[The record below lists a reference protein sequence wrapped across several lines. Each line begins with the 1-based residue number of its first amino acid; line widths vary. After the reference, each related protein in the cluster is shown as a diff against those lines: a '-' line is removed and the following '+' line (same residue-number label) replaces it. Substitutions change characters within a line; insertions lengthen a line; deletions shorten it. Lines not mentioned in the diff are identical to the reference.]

1 MKLKELRTRKYV
13 ALIMM
18 IVIIGAIV
26 GILKIGNM
34 DFDKGKVKVSKAV
47 INNVT
52 SSLSANVNEA
62 TVDNLIT
69 SKGYDEIDYVIKY
82 SLSTD
87 ENIKERNVIIEAS
100 LDDNEKYASFK
111 DITNGDVISTVFEN
125 RKNIKITVKNAKV
138 NKENELKLVMKL
150 EGASNGYKVTP
161 KIKIKEVSEEKYTNL
176 NVQNVEVKNNS
187 LTGNVQ
193 DEQSMNV
200 SNIELALKKDGETIK
215 KTYTDE
221 DGNYVFSDIDEGEY
235 NLEIDEDIYEKVS
248 EEKVNISGSSKL
260 NIVVKE
266 VTPYK
271 IELKKQITEMTI
283 VNGNKT
289 TTYKYGNLDKVQ
301 QALRNV
307 KNMTGE
313 VKYKITVQNTGKK
326 SGVVTVVKDEVP
338 EGLTFNKEKNTSWEE
353 KNGVL
358 YNRSLEGITLNAGEK
373 REEGLTLDIES
384 TSEAK
389 TYINKVTAKGEIYEN
404 IVYILDGKT
413 YKEDTALEGEKI
425 KEPKV
430 DNKDFKGWY
439 TDKKYTNKYN
449 FNNEVTKDLVLYGQT
464 EEIKEYTV
472 TYVDNEKIVKTEKVK
487 ENGSLTAPK
496 VSKEGHTFKYW
507 SEEPNG
513 KEYDLNTKVTKD
525 ITLYSVYDINKYT
538 VTFINGKEKY
548 DEQQVEYGGNIK
560 VPTSPLKEYY
570 TFKYWSLEE
579 NGDSYDLNTKV
590 TKDIT
595 LYSVYDINKYTVTF
609 IDKGKE
615 IDKQELEAG
624 SVVIAPK
631 VSMEGYKF
639 KYWSEKENG
648 KEYNL
653 NLPITRNLT
662 LYSVYEINKYNV
674 EFYDSNK
681 LIKTIKVDYDN
692 TINSNEI
699 PTVSKIGYTFT
710 GWTENNKNFDFTTKI
725 KENKKLYSKY
735 EIIKNAVIFNDENR
749 ITTKKVDYNNKVEK
763 IESQGKTGYTF
774 KYWSTTQDGEEFDF
788 NTLITESIT
797 LYAVYEINEYSVNFI
812 DQGNVYGDTQKVK
825 YNNAAVK
832 PETDPI
838 KEGYT
843 FKYWSLE
850 ENGVAY
856 DFNTKITKDTTLYSV
871 YSVNNYKVSFVDNG
885 TKYIEDETI
894 EYNKTAIKPET
905 DPSKVG
911 HTFKYWSLEENGV
924 AYDFNAKITKDIT
937 LYSVYSVNNYKVSFI
952 DNGTKY
958 IEDET
963 IEYNKAA
970 IKPETD
976 PSKVGHTFKYWS
988 LGENGTAY
996 DFSTKITKDTTLYS
1010 VYEANEYTV
1019 KFMDGDNLF
1028 KQEQVKYGLKA
1039 TKPSEN
1045 PTKEHNLFKT
1055 WTLNDKEY
1063 DFNLPVIDNMILRS
1077 SYEEIEKPSIS
1088 HVPTEWTNNKVTV
1101 TITSSHEDYKYL
1113 YKIDTGE
1120 YKEYTGPFDIDYNC
1134 TVVAKSVKEN
1144 VDSIT
1149 ESHDITNI
1157 DKIKPIINSL
1167 NETNVSGTSFDIN
1180 VSTIDNESGMKQIH
1194 IYKDDLLETTI
1205 VYTENY
1211 NEEKNSTYT
1220 FNDLISGNDYK
1231 IKVIA
1236 EDVAGNLSEAKEITV
1251 KTEEKIV
1258 ARIIGRENKLFED
1271 ENLCENF
1278 SSLERAIK
1286 ACPSNQCTI
1295 EMVTDT
1301 KESVEVL
1308 EGQDI
1313 TLNING
1319 KTITGVKDTY
1329 TINNG
1334 GNLIIKDSTEEA
1346 GSIVNST
1353 GVALKNEATGVL
1365 TLGELEEEL
1374 VVSTTKPYINGGT
1387 FGVVNEYIDKNT
1399 KGRFNFY
1406 DGMIAGNIAIEGE
1419 VNDKPYLYNASVVT
1433 SDNRQV
1439 ATLKILEDAEARI
1452 VRTGVYYTKVN
1463 EAIEDTN
1470 KGTTEEA
1477 KTKTTLIEGFKS
1489 KISSGFT
1496 YDSETNT
1503 LSSGDGKVS
1512 MSYTTIDL
1520 TGYEKNQYLYIS
1532 GYKTNET
1539 STSTILVK
1547 EQDENG
1553 NEIVESNNSKVT
1565 TTSNKFKYLLS
1576 KGKKYYVELKH
1587 IPTVGSTIDDKFILT
1602 NMYMQPIN
1610 SIGEGKNVELTTVT
1624 SDSNYSFE
1632 YDEGTRTL
1640 KSNNQ
1645 YQNGTKSFSYLEVD
1659 LTNATENKEVIINA
1673 SLDTLYNGNYGN
1685 IVINEDNSQLSSALS
1700 SALAYVSVNGYSSY
1714 NSQTY
1719 AGPYNYS
1726 KELEKGKK
1734 YYIQFYYFKSSYD
1747 NYSESDYKE
1756 HGSKDQFIINTID
1769 IVGKGDKK
1777 DIDLNTNLKTNYY
1790 GFDNYDSY
1798 YNSYS
1803 VQNNA
1808 PSGEKFDS
1816 YVKIDLT
1823 KSKVDQMIDLNLKLN
1838 NYSSIYITSN
1848 NKDSGKD
1855 LIINN
1860 MNNTLLSFYLN
1871 YDYYINGNSHWSSF
1885 YDYKYVL
1892 PKGSVYYV
1900 HFAGYNPGGKSGASI
1915 KSISL
1920 IPVTDN
1926 MINIGTLP
1934 HLKGTIDDSNK
1945 PADTNLSY
1953 VTNDG
1958 TKDANFRFVGNNTK
1972 NYVKFNNELWRAIGI
1987 FNTTD
1992 SDGNYAKRIKLIRDK
2007 SLYQDLNIYLSW
2019 DSSDSSIN
2027 NGTGINEWS
2036 QADLM
2041 KLLNEGYENN
2051 APNNIYSEDTKC
2063 KKGEKENPDL
2073 PKYIVDDTIYF
2084 DPVKYR
2090 ICDSESDSCPA
2101 WTVMSGNNCTGEYEL
2116 VYKKSDVYDYSK
2128 AIESNG
2134 GSYDNVLINYLN
2146 KISETWSDKIISP
2159 SPGSNMNSLFDFT
2172 KSKARILNSK
2182 ELSENNLSKKLSIC
2196 ASSYIASSPCSY
2208 PILVMSENNYYF
2220 LVNKN
2225 VLNQNF
2231 PFSNANYSLSINPV
2245 IKIDLNKVE
2254 NKSDFIGKEK
2264 ANTLKLNNSLYWTGK
2279 SGHCF
2284 IGSGEYNKQCDF
2296 SNIGLSN
2303 SAKSMID
2310 SVVWNT
2316 GALPNDYNTRNNLTA
2331 LEVYAMERGNN
2342 NGKTN
2347 MDTTS
2352 NSYDTVNRTTS
2363 WIGKVGLPYASDYIL
2378 SAGNGSSYTR
2388 DECIKGNSSKY
2399 ANCVS
2404 YNSWLNSTNTDGN
2417 SLTITPIYGGEYP
2430 SNVASIYT
2438 SIYSYP
2444 AYSSSTIKPT
2454 VYLSPKVKITSGSG
2468 TQDDPFIIE
2477 LGKEDNTTLYY
2488 GLVPDLIKE
2497 DVKEEETEINEEPET
2512 IDYTYVKKAPL
2523 YGFTYDNEKGVF
2535 TNENK
2540 EIANTTAVSYIKLD
2554 LTNASN
2560 DMPLSINYSI
2570 SNSGYSSMGFINL
2583 MKNNLIKINY
2593 NDSSSY
2599 SQNSL
2604 VATSRTSYSDTVPT
2618 TLEKGNIYYLQFA
2631 YKNSGSYTGSG
2642 GNVGSFEVSI
2652 TYTNEEDKTNSYT
2665 RYDGITPTLNKES
2678 DTVQIIKDITLT
2690 NSMNIDIARSM
2701 ILDLNGHTITTSS
2714 NDYVLKNNGDLTII
2728 DSKYWN
2734 DVDDAQNA
2742 YDNEYKATISKYN
2755 KKYDSYTI
2763 NDYVQDG
2770 LEMNLDGIEHGND
2783 SSTWIDSSG
2792 KGNNGT
2798 INGSASFG
2806 KNYLSFDG
2814 VDDYVDLG
2822 KQNYEK
2828 MTIETVISNFSGTYK
2843 TILYNKYNGG
2853 YELRLTST
2861 SRMQL
2866 SFYLDSSSSLKS
2878 FNSTFS
2884 KSTDKIYYAVTFDG
2898 EYAKAYLNGV
2908 LISSQPFSGKINYVD
2923 SDNHL
2928 LLGTGKNGDNL
2939 KYLYN
2944 GNIYSTRIYNKA
2956 LTEEEIIKNYK
2967 IDEKRYSITNQKL
2980 TSNTSSLGIVTSESG
2995 ENPYKLFDGNLE
3007 TNWSSESQN
3016 ESYIDYKMST
3026 KKTLLGFKIYGNDI
3040 SKYPKEVEL
3049 LGSADGI
3056 NYNTILL
3063 KSLEQKGLNEYNEI
3077 SISND
3082 ECDSYMYYRW
3092 KFKND
3097 GNIISIREIELY
3109 LNNIVRKKVTT
3120 SSLPVSGTISSA
3132 TNSVIY
3138 NGENANLNIEDGIF
3152 KLDKSG
3158 VYNLITNLGNLK
3170 TSKNT
3175 KLYANKSNN
3184 TAIYNDKTGTLDI
3197 NSSYLYGY
3205 SYGVK
3210 NDSFNDI
3217 KINVNEISGA
3227 YGIYNKNFS
3236 NMDINATTI
3245 TSSNAGIYN
3254 IGNGNVIAKIKKLSL
3269 SASNAYGLYN
3279 GGTGNVD
3286 ATITTL
3292 TTSSNNSYGIYN
3304 NSIGNIT
3311 LKNTN
3316 VTYAGNY
3323 GIYNKDNGEINLI
3336 SSKITLTKPTSTSI
3350 NYGIYNAGN
3359 GNINTESTNILIS
3372 GSINTSYKYYGIYMY
3387 NTGKLHLINTSINGY
3402 QYGIYSNGDA
3412 SINME
3417 SGTITATNTGIYNEY
3432 GQSDIGVLNGSSP
3445 KINGTSIGMYTK
3457 GGIISLNNGTV
3468 SSDDIG
3474 IQNSCSKLCSTSKID
3489 INGGTISGKTG
3500 IETYAILN
3508 INDGVVKGVT
3518 NGVYVHSAVFKLL
3531 NGTITTS
3538 GLKSKGIYIYG
3549 GTTEITGGTIK
3560 TTGNKSNGIY
3570 SHGILN
3576 VSNATITTTGDD
3588 SNGIYSSGT
3597 TNISD
3602 AKIIASGYENNGLN
3616 LSGGNLNINSGSIE
3630 GYRGLYINSGK
3641 ATITGGEIRANSFG
3655 IYSSDNSLATVTL
3668 GVKDKVV
3675 DTENPKIVSDLSGIY
3690 GAGQLY
3696 LNYYDGVI
3704 TGSKNLSLDAIVK
3717 DYEEGYDINTHVNK
3731 ENENLTD
3738 MILVK
3743 TILENFGEV
3752 AEVDGIKYPSVK
3764 LAVDSISDSGTD
3776 IKEIKLLKNVET
3788 IVNIGEL
3795 NKNISINTNDKN
3807 IRYIGEKTYITN
3819 RNNLKIYTES
3829 KNIIGITTNYAT
3841 IIDNYG
3847 TLVTES
3853 DSRGYLYVSNT
3864 KNNYVMINNAGS
3876 TANINSG
3883 MSGYLE
3889 SIKGYYKSIMN
3900 NGKLTLKNSDISGEI
3915 DNENGTITSEGSN
3928 IESNSTYG
3936 IYNINGI
3943 INISNTS
3950 INNSGTNGV
3959 SLYNKEGNVT
3969 SINSTIS
3976 STGSKSKGVYNS
3988 GTFIMESGEMKGIL
4002 NGMDNNG
4009 TFTLNDG
4016 TISLSNSSVNG
4027 DVIETNNVV
4036 NLYGGLITTA
4046 NSKNATSILA
4056 SSDSTVNIY
4065 GGSIQSLGTNNTAI
4079 YINAGSSVNLGTKGD
4094 VDNDGNLI
4102 VSTNNPTIKS
4112 STIGISVRRNSSKNG
4127 IFNFYDGIVIAPT
4140 AIDGAIN
4147 EIEDGYNV
4155 KTDTDEN
4162 NNEVKYLE
4170 RSFVVKNL
4178 TTNEKFYSLNEAV
4191 ENASNDDTLQFIQ
4204 SINLLPEEKTTEIIQ
4219 GKTITIDINGKVID
4233 STNTLFIK
4241 NEGQLKIIDSANTL
4255 NEDKSVNYGNG
4266 KLSTTGSSII
4276 ENIGTLEIDSVVI
4289 AGNHNT
4295 GNIISNNDSGNL
4307 VIKNSKFDINLSSI
4321 ITSGK
4326 DNFNGISNLSNGD
4339 VTISNT
4345 EFYNS
4350 TTDSKVTGYSIYNG
4364 IGSIILENN
4373 KFYED
4378 SDSGVSAIYNDN
4390 DAEIKVKNSTIL
4402 RSIYNNSSKDIN
4414 LENCIFKHVNNGS
4427 TGNINITGGSV
4438 NVENLD
4444 TYPAYIPLISNY
4456 GTGDINVDNLS
4467 VSTKGSKIASFYNA
4481 SSGNI
4486 NINSGDIINSS
4497 NSVKNIY
4504 NKSSGTINIGKSS
4517 NEKASNDMIK
4527 INSGIYNE
4535 ADGIINIYY
4544 ANIDKTQLQ
4553 NISSGTIN
4561 IGENSNE
4568 KASNDLINVPSDS
4581 SFTLTN
4587 ASGIINVYYGTL
4599 INTEISNNGGLI
4611 NIYGGNITSKE
4622 DINCIF
4628 NKSGTLHLYGG
4639 NITLNKTKDSYS
4651 NSIRN
4656 DDIANIKNATINGSI
4671 LNNGKMNVSS
4681 SSIMAPLANYDE
4693 LTMISGKISHIAN
4706 YGTSNIKG
4714 GTVES
4719 NASGI
4724 YNEGVINIGT
4734 KGDKD
4739 ESENIIVSKD
4749 QPIIKGKTYGI
4760 LLSSTTSNSINF
4772 YDGKIIGKKSFYY
4785 DRDTDNENP
4794 EEIYYNINDI
4804 EDDYSI
4810 VTTTDEDGNEISSLE
4825 KVYSVRNLTTNTDYY
4840 NLQNA
4845 IDEAASGDT
4854 IQFIRNV
4861 KYLKNQDTLVVNS
4874 RKNIIIDINGKS
4886 IDSYN
4891 SVFIDNKGT
4900 LTITDSSENGE
4911 IVNHSSTYI
4920 SKLINN
4926 TGNLE
4931 IKNTNLSS
4939 DYVRGGVY
4947 AIYNSKG
4954 TLKINNGTISSTGTA
4969 IGNDDYGTITINGTN
4984 IIGRTGISN
4993 SCYEGI
4999 ININDVNIEANNIGI
5014 SNSSTAIT
5022 NFNSGTINVTSTDG
5036 YGIYVNGGGGT
5047 INVKDG
5053 TIISTK
5059 YAVYNHSSV
5068 ATINIGEK
5076 DGIVSITSPSL
5087 YGKDYAV
5094 VNEGIFNLYDG
5105 KLTGDTAPVSGTITD
5120 VEPGYKLS
5128 INDDKVNNTKV
5139 GCLVVIGEDERVAM
5153 VNGINFTSL
5162 QTAINSVKDKTESNI
5177 VIYKDIELTEDII
5190 VPENK
5195 IINLY
5200 LNGHTI
5206 TYGDYSFVK
5215 NGTLTIID
5223 SAPSES
5229 IGASIINIIEK
5240 VLNIN
5245 QNGKNIIVYEMSD
5258 GSKLSTENTY
5268 NLYKK
5273 EDNEYKLLNME
5284 KDEEVGR
5291 YITGS
5296 NNSEMTSI
5304 KGRIYLNN
5312 LEEGSYKLVSS
5323 DNKDIEFTITE
5334 DGKLNGNIL
5343 ENTNE
5348 KRKVIETAFAYLIIT
5363 IQTGVNQIKYIIYIV
5378 AIVSIILGLYF
5389 AFKEQK
5395 KLSRKV

>member
-1 MKLKELRTRKYV
+1 MKLKELKTRKYV
-13 ALIMM
+13 ALMMM
-18 IVIIGAIV
+18 IVVVGAIV

-52 SSLSANVNEA
+52 SSLSANINEA
-62 TVDNLIT
+62 AVDNLIT

-87 ENIKERNVIIEAS
+87 ENIKERDVIIEAS

-111 DITNGDVISTVFEN
+111 DITNGDVTSTISEN

-150 EGASNGYKVTP
+150 EGAPNGYKLTP
-161 KIKIKEVSEEKYTNL
+161 KIKIKEVSEENYTNL

-200 SNIELALKKDGETIK
+200 SNIELALKKGGETIK

-221 DGNYVFSDIDEGEY
+221 DGNYVFSDIEEGEY

-260 NIVVKE
+260 NIIVKE
-266 VTPYK
+266 VAPYK

-283 VNGNKT
+283 VNGGNT
-289 TTYKYGNLDKVQ
+289 ITYKYGNLDKVQ

-326 SGVVTVVKDEVP
+326 SGIVIVVKDEIP
-338 EGLTFNKEKNTSWEE
+338 EGFTFNKDKNTSWEE

-413 YKEDTALEGEKI
+413 YKEDTVLEGEKI

-430 DNKDFKGWY
+430 DNKNFKGWY

-464 EEIKEYTV
+464 EDIKEYTV
-472 TYVDNEKIVKTEKVK
+472 TYIDNEKIVKTEKVK
-487 ENGSLTAPK
+487 ENGSLNAPE

-507 SEEPNG
+507 SEKPNG

-560 VPTSPLKEYY
+560 VPTSPSKEYY
-570 TFKYWSLEE
+570 IFKYWSLEE
-579 NGDSYDLNTKV
+579 NGDSYDLSTKV

-624 SVVIAPK
+624 SLVIAPK
-631 VSMEGYKF
+631 VSMEGYTF
-639 KYWSEKENG
+639 KHWSEKENG

-674 EFYDSNK
+674 EFYDNDR

-692 TINSNEI
+692 TINSNEV
-699 PTVSKIGYTFT
+699 PTVSKTGYTFT
-710 GWTENNKNFDFTTKI
+710 GWTENNKIFDFTTKI

-774 KYWSTTQDGEEFDF
+774 KYWSLTQDGEKFDF
-788 NTLITESIT
+788 NTLITEGIT
-797 LYAVYEINEYSVNFI
+797 LYAVYDINEYSVNFI
-812 DQGNVYGDTQKVK
+812 DQGNAYGDTQKVK
-825 YNNAAVK
+825 YNNVTLK

-850 ENGVAY
+850 ENGTAY
-856 DFNTKITKDTTLYSV
+856 DFNTKITKDITLYSVYSINNYKVSFIDNEIKYIEDETIEYNKVAVKPETDPNKEGYTFRYWSLEENGTAYDFNTKITKDITLYSV
-871 YSVNNYKVSFVDNG
+871 YSVNSYKVLFINEG

-894 EYNKTAIKPET
+894 EYNKVAVKPET

-911 HTFKYWSLEENGV
+911 HTFKYWSLEENGT
-924 AYDFNAKITKDIT
+924 AYDFN
-937 LYSVYSVNNYKVSFI
+937 
-952 DNGTKY
+952 
-958 IEDET
+958 
-963 IEYNKAA
+963 
-970 IKPETD
+970 
-976 PSKVGHTFKYWS
+976 
-988 LGENGTAY
+988 
-996 DFSTKITKDTTLYS
+996 TKITKDTTLYS

-1028 KQEQVKYGLKA
+1028 KQEQVKYGLKVN
-1039 TKPSEN
+1039 KPSEN

-1063 DFNLPVIDNMILRS
+1063 DFNLPVTDNIVLHS
-1077 SYEEIEKPSIS
+1077 TYEEIEKPSIS

-1134 TVVAKSVKEN
+1134 TVVAKSVKKN

-1157 DKIKPIINSL
+1157 DKIRPIINSL
-1167 NETNVSGTSFDIN
+1167 NEINVTGTSFDIN

-1211 NEEKNSTYT
+1211 NGEKNSTYT

-1236 EDVAGNLSEAKEITV
+1236 EDVAGNLSDAKEITV
-1251 KTEEKIV
+1251 TTELKIV

-1271 ENLCENF
+1271 ENLYENF

-1313 TLNING
+1313 TLEING

-1334 GNLIIKDSTEEA
+1334 GNLIIKDSAEEA

-1353 GVALKNEATGVL
+1353 GVALKNETTGVL
-1365 TLGELEEEL
+1365 TLGELEDEL

-1387 FGVVNEYIDKNT
+1387 YGVVNEYIDKNT
-1399 KGRFNFY
+1399 KGKFNFY

-1452 VRTGVYYTKVN
+1452 IRTGVYYTKVN

-1470 KGTTEEA
+1470 KGTTEEV

-1489 KISSGFT
+1489 KINSGFT

-1503 LSSGDGKVS
+1503 LSSGNGKVS
-1512 MSYTTIDL
+1512 ISYTTIDL

-1547 EQDENG
+1547 EEDENG

-1565 TTSNKFKYLLS
+1565 TTSNEFKYLLS

-1587 IPTVGSTIDDKFILT
+1587 TVTENISDDDRFILT
-1602 NMYMQPIN
+1602 NIYLQPIN
-1610 SIGEGKNVELTTVT
+1610 SIEVGKNTELTTVT

-1632 YDEGTRTL
+1632 YDKTTRTL

-1645 YQNGTKSFSYLEVD
+1645 YQNGTTAFSYLEVD

-1673 SLDTLYNGNYGN
+1673 SLDTLYYGNYAN

-1756 HGSKDQFIINTID
+1756 HESKDQFIINKID
-1769 IVGKGDKK
+1769 VVSKGDKE

-1823 KSKVDQMIDLNLKLN
+1823 KSKTDQIVDLNLRLN

-1848 NKDSGKD
+1848 NKDSEKD
-1855 LIINN
+1855 LVINN
-1860 MNNTLLSFYLN
+1860 NHNTLLSFYLN
-1871 YDYYINGNSHWSSF
+1871 YDYYINGNSQWSSF

-1900 HFAGYNPGGKSGASI
+1900 HFAGYNPDGRSGASI

-1926 MINIGTLP
+1926 MINVGTLP
-1934 HLKGTIDDSNK
+1934 YLKGTIDDSNK

-1958 TKDANFRFVGNNTK
+1958 TKDANFRFVGKDTK

-1992 SDGNYAKRIKLIRDK
+1992 SEGNYAKRIKIVRND
-2007 SLYQDLNIYLSW
+2007 SIGSNIVW
-2019 DSSDSSIN
+2019 DSSNSRVNSG
-2027 NGTGINEWS
+2027 NGVNEWS
-2036 QADLM
+2036 QSAVM
-2041 KLLNEGYENN
+2041 KLLNPGYENN
-2051 APNNIYSEDTKC
+2051 KVMHDSGSE
-2063 KKGEKENPDL
+2063 
-2073 PKYIVDDTIYF
+2073 IVT
-2084 DPVKYR
+2084 
-2090 ICDSESDSCPA
+2090 
-2101 WTVMSGNNCTGEYEL
+2101 
-2116 VYKKSDVYDYSK
+2116 
-2128 AIESNG
+2128 
-2134 GSYDNVLINYLN
+2134 
-2146 KISETWSDKIISP
+2146 
-2159 SPGSNMNSLFDFT
+2159 
-2172 KSKARILNSK
+2172 
-2182 ELSENNLSKKLSIC
+2182 
-2196 ASSYIASSPCSY
+2196 
-2208 PILVMSENNYYF
+2208 
-2220 LVNKN
+2220 
-2225 VLNQNF
+2225 
-2231 PFSNANYSLSINPV
+2231 
-2245 IKIDLNKVE
+2245 
-2254 NKSDFIGKEK
+2254 
-2264 ANTLKLNNSLYWTGK
+2264 NNSLYWNKT
-2279 SGHCF
+2279 SGSCLS
-2284 IGSGEYNKQCDF
+2284 SGGLSTSSCDF
-2296 SNIGLSN
+2296 TSIGLSD
-2303 SAKSMID
+2303 SSKLMID
-2310 SVVWNT
+2310 SVLWNT
-2316 GALPNDYNTRNNLTA
+2316 GAITNDTQNITPNQMYT
-2331 LEVYAMERGNN
+2331 YERGDKT
-2342 NGKTN
+2342 GKTDFDASN
-2347 MDTTS
+2347 YPTTDS
-2352 NSYDTVNRTTS
+2352 VERTTT
-2363 WIGKVGLPYASDYIL
+2363 WFGKVGLPYPSDYIMA
-2378 SAGNGSSYTR
+2378 SGNGLANDRSKCMNS
-2388 DECIKGNSSKY
+2388 NSSTY
-2399 ANCVS
+2399 GDCSSNNNWMGVNVS
-2404 YNSWLNSTNTDGN
+2404 APLMTMSPVYGAAFPSFTAAMIT
-2417 SLTITPIYGGEYP
+2417 SLYTMPAVNNYYVLKP
-2430 SNVASIYT
+2430 S
-2438 SIYSYP
+2438 
-2444 AYSSSTIKPT
+2444 

-2512 IDYTYVKKAPL
+2512 IDYTYVKKAPS

-2540 EIANTTAVSYIKLD
+2540 EIANTTAVSYIKMD

-2560 DMPLSINYSI
+2560 DMPVNINYSI
-2570 SNSGYSSMGFINL
+2570 SSSGYSSMGFINL
-2583 MKNNLIKINY
+2583 MKNDLTKINY

-2604 VATSRTSYSDTVPT
+2604 IATSRTSYSDTIPT

-2734 DVDDAQNA
+2734 EINNTQNV
-2742 YDNEYKATISKYN
+2742 YDNEYKASISKYN

-2770 LEMNLDGIEHGND
+2770 LEMNLDGIEHGDD

-2798 INGSASFG
+2798 INGSASFE

-2822 KQNYEK
+2822 KQNYEN
-2828 MTIETVISNFSGTYK
+2828 MTIETVISNFSGTNK

-2853 YELRLTST
+2853 YELRLTSS

-2866 SFYLDSSSSLKS
+2866 SFYLDSSSSLKY
-2878 FNSTFS
+2878 FNSSFS
-2884 KSTDKIYYAVTFDG
+2884 KPTDKIYYAVTFDG
-2898 EYAKAYLNGV
+2898 EYARAYLNGI
-2908 LISSQPFSGKINYVD
+2908 LISSQPFSGKINYAD

-2928 LLGTGKNGDNL
+2928 LLGTGKNGDKL
-2939 KYLYN
+2939 RYLYN

-2967 IDEKRYSITNQKL
+2967 IDEKRYNITNQKF
-2980 TSNTSSLGIVTSESG
+2980 TSTISYGTVTSESG
-2995 ENPYKLFDGNLE
+2995 KNPYKVFDGNLE

-3016 ESYIDYKMST
+3016 ESYIDYKMTT
-3026 KKTLLGFKIYGNDI
+3026 KKTIFGFKIYGNEA

-3049 LGSADGI
+3049 LGSDDGI
-3056 NYNTILL
+3056 NYNTILS
-3063 KSLEQKGLNEYNEI
+3063 KSLEPKGLNEYSEI

-3097 GNIISIREIELY
+3097 GNIISIGEIELY
-3109 LNNIVRKKVTT
+3109 LNNIIRKKVET
-3120 SSLPVSGTISSA
+3120 SSLSVSGTMSST

-3158 VYNLITNLGNLK
+3158 VYNVITNLGNLK

-3184 TAIYNDKTGTLDI
+3184 TAIYNDETGTIDV
-3197 NSSYLYGY
+3197 NSSYIYGY
-3205 SYGVK
+3205 SYGIK
-3210 NDSFNDI
+3210 NNSFNDI
-3217 KINVNEISGA
+3217 KINSDEISGA
-3227 YGIYNKNFS
+3227 YGIYNKNS
-3236 NMDINATTI
+3236 GNIDINVKNI
-3245 TSSNAGIYN
+3245 TSSNSGIYN
-3254 IGNGNVIAKIKKLSL
+3254 EGNGNIKTEINKLSL
-3269 SASNAYGLYN
+3269 SGSKAYGLYN
-3279 GGTGNVD
+3279 GGNGNID
-3286 ATITTL
+3286 AIITTL
-3292 TTSSNNSYGIYN
+3292 TTSSSDSYGIYN

-3316 VTYAGNY
+3316 IDYAGNY

-3372 GSINTSYKYYGIYMY
+3372 GSIDTSYKYYGIYMY
-3387 NTGKLHLINTSINGY
+3387 NTGKLHLINTSIDGY
-3402 QYGIYSNGDA
+3402 QYGIYNNAGA

-3417 SGTITATNTGIYNEY
+3417 SGTVTATNTGIYNRN
-3432 GQSDIGVLNGSSP
+3432 GQVDIGVLDGATSKVS
-3445 KINGTSIGMYTK
+3445 GTSIGIYTSN
-3457 GGIISLNNGTV
+3457 GIISVNNGTV
-3468 SSDDIG
+3468 SSDNIG
-3474 IQNSCSKLCSTSKID
+3474 IQSYCTGINGVSCSTYKID

-3500 IETYAILN
+3500 IDTSTSLN
-3508 INDGVVKGVT
+3508 INDGEVKGIT
-3518 NGVYVHSAVFKLL
+3518 NGVYVSSKGTFKLL
-3531 NGTITTS
+3531 KGTVTASDAKGNGV
-3538 GLKSKGIYIYG
+3538 YNYF
-3549 GTTEITGGTIK
+3549 GTAEITGGIIK
-3560 TTGNKSNGIY
+3560 
-3570 SHGILN
+3570 
-3576 VSNATITTTGDD
+3576 TTGDD
-3588 SNGIYSSGT
+3588 SNGVYSYGT
-3597 TNISD
+3597 TNVSNATIISTGND
-3602 AKIIASGYENNGLN
+3602 SKGLY
-3616 LSGGNLNINSGSIE
+3616 LSGGNLSVNSGSVE
-3630 GYRGLYINSGK
+3630 GSIGLYINGGNVV
-3641 ATITGGEIRANSFG
+3641 ITGGQIKARDSFG
-3655 IYSSDNSLATVTL
+3655 IYSSGTNVGSSVTL

-3675 DTENPKIVSDLSGIY
+3675 DTENPKIISNNSGIY
-3690 GAGQLY
+3690 CGNLLY
-3696 LNYYDGVI
+3696 LKYYDGVI
-3704 TGSKNLSLDAIVK
+3704 TGVKDNLINAIVS
-3717 DYEEGYDINTHVNK
+3717 DYEEDYDINTRVNR
-3731 ENENLTD
+3731 ENNYLTD
-3738 MILVK
+3738 MILEK
-3743 TILENFGEV
+3743 PTLENFGEV

-3764 LAVDSISDSGTD
+3764 LAFDSIPDSNNE
-3776 IKEIKLLKNVET
+3776 IKEIKLLKNIQT
-3788 IVNIGEL
+3788 IMNIGES
-3795 NKNISINTNDKN
+3795 NKNISINTNDKT
-3807 IRYIGEKTYITN
+3807 IEYIGEKTYITN
-3819 RNNLKIYTES
+3819 KNNLKIYS
-3829 KNIIGITTNYAT
+3829 KNDNVIGITTNYST
-3841 IIDNYG
+3841 IIDNSG
-3847 TLVTES
+3847 SLETES
-3853 DSRGYLYVSNT
+3853 NSRGYLNISSTYNRNT
-3864 KNNYVMINNAGS
+3864 NYVIINNTGS
-3876 TANINSG
+3876 NANINSG
-3883 MSGYLE
+3883 VSSSFASSTSYHK
-3889 SIKGYYKSIMN
+3889 SIKN
-3900 NGKLTLKNSDISGEI
+3900 NGELNLKDSIITGEI
-3915 DNENGTITSEGSN
+3915 DNENGSIISEGSS
-3928 IESNSTYG
+3928 IESYNTYG
-3936 IYNINGI
+3936 IYNKNGTI
-3943 INISNTS
+3943 SISDTSISNS
-3950 INNSGTNGV
+3950 SANGV
-3959 SLYNKEGNVT
+3959 SLYNEKGNVT
-3969 SINSTIS
+3969 SINSKIS
-3976 STGSKSKGVYNS
+3976 SVGSKSKGAYNS
-3988 GTFIMESGEMKGIL
+3988 GTFVMENGEIKGVL
-4002 NGMDNNG
+4002 NGMYNQG

-4016 TISLSNSSVNG
+4016 TVGLNSSTYGEAVDTNSVFNMYNG
-4027 DVIETNNVV
+4027 V
-4036 NLYGGLITTA
+4036 ITTA
-4046 NSKNATSILA
+4046 NSKNSTAIFTNSG
-4056 SSDSTVNIY
+4056 STVNIY

-4079 YINAGSSVNLGTKGD
+4079 YVNAESAVNLGTKGD
-4094 VDNDGNLI
+4094 VDSDGNLI
-4102 VSTNNPTIKS
+4102 VSTSNPTIKS
-4112 STIGISVRRNSSKNG
+4112 SMKGISVGRNSKSNG
-4127 IFNFYDGIVIAPT
+4127 IFNFYDGIIIAPT

-4170 RSFVVKNL
+4170 RNFVIKNL
-4178 TTNEKFYSLNEAV
+4178 TTNEEFYSLNEAV

-4204 SINLLPEEKTTEIIQ
+4204 SINFLPNEKITEIIQ
-4219 GKTITIDINGKVID
+4219 GKTITIDINGKSVD
-4233 STNTLFIK
+4233 SGNNLFIK

-4266 KLSTTGSSII
+4266 KLSTTGSSLI
-4276 ENIGTLEIDSVVI
+4276 ENTGTLEIDSAVI
-4289 AGNHNT
+4289 AGNHNV

-4307 VIKNSKFDINLSSI
+4307 IIKNSKFDINLLH
-4321 ITSGK
+4321 ITTNGK

-4339 VTISNT
+4339 ITISNT

-4350 TTDSKVTGYSIYNG
+4350 TTDGRTTGYSIYNG
-4364 IGSIILENN
+4364 LGSIILENN
-4373 KFYED
+4373 KFYD
-4378 SDSGVSAIYNDN
+4378 DNSYGGGAIYNDN
-4390 DAEIKVKNSTIL
+4390 AAETKVKNSTIL
-4402 RSIYNNSSKDIN
+4402 RGIYNSSSKDIN
-4414 LENCIFKHVNNGS
+4414 IENCIFEGAYNGS
-4427 TGNINITGGSV
+4427 NGNINITGGSV
-4438 NVENLD
+4438 NVEDSD
-4444 TYPAYIPLISNY
+4444 TYPDYIPIISNS
-4456 GTGDINVDNLS
+4456 GTGNINVDNLS
-4467 VSTKGSKIASFYNA
+4467 VNTNGSKIASFYNA

-4486 NINSGDIINSS
+4486 NINSGDIINLS

-4504 NKSSGTINIGKSS
+4504 NKSSGTINIGESS
-4517 NEKASNDMIK
+4517 NEKASSDMIK
-4527 INSGIYNE
+4527 INGGIYNE

-4599 INTEISNNGGLI
+4599 INTEISNNGGSV

-4622 DINCIF
+4622 NINCIF
-4628 NKSGTLHLYGG
+4628 NKSGTLDLYGG
-4639 NITLNKTKDSYS
+4639 NITLNKTKDSSS

-4656 DDIANIKNATINGSI
+4656 DDVANIKNATINGDI
-4671 LNNGKMNVSS
+4671 LNNGKMNVLS
-4681 SSIMAPLANYDE
+4681 SSIMASLANYGE
-4693 LTMISGKISHIAN
+4693 LTMVSGKINSSSSGILN
-4706 YGTSNIKG
+4706 YGTVNIKG

-4719 NASGI
+4719 TTSNGI
-4724 YNEGVINIGT
+4724 YSYKGVINIGT
-4734 KGDKD
+4734 KGDTD
-4739 ESENIIVSKD
+4739 ESGNIIVSKD
-4749 QPIIKGKTYGI
+4749 QPIIKGKENGI
-4760 LLSSTTSNSINF
+4760 LFNGYSSYIYF

-4785 DRDTDNENP
+4785 ADNENP

-4810 VTTTDEDGNEISSLE
+4810 VTTIDEDENEISSLE
-4825 KVYSVRNLTTNTDYY
+4825 KVYSVRNLATNTDYY

-4845 IDEAASGDT
+4845 IDEATSGDT
-4854 IQFIRNV
+4854 IQFIKNT
-4861 KYLKNQDTLVVNS
+4861 KYLTNQDTIIIS
-4874 RKNIIIDINGKS
+4874 SSKNIIIDINGKS

-4900 LTITDSSENGE
+4900 LTITDSSENGKV
-4911 IVNHSSTYI
+4911 VNHSSKDS

-4926 TGNLE
+4926 AGNLE

-4939 DYVRGGVY
+4939 DFVRGGVY

-4984 IIGRTGISN
+4984 IIGNIGISN
-4993 SCYEGI
+4993 SSYNGV
-4999 ININDVNIEANNIGI
+4999 ININDVNIEANYIGI
-5014 SNSSTAIT
+5014 SNTSNAVV
-5022 NFNSGTINVTSTDG
+5022 NFNSGIINVTDN
-5036 YGIYVNGGGGT
+5036 YGIYVNGGSGT
-5047 INVKDG
+5047 INIKDG
-5053 TIISTK
+5053 TITSTQ
-5059 YAVYNHSSV
+5059 YAVYNHSSRT
-5068 ATINIGEK
+5068 TINMGEK

-5094 VNEGIFNLYDG
+5094 FNEGIFNLYDG

-5120 VEPGYKLS
+5120 VEPGYKFS
-5128 INDDKVNNTKV
+5128 TSDDTVNNTKV
-5139 GCLVVIGEDERVAM
+5139 GYLVVIGEDERVAM

-5162 QTAINSVKDKTESNI
+5162 QTAINSVKDNTESNI

-5229 IGASIINIIEK
+5229 IGASIINTIEK

-5273 EDNEYKLLNME
+5273 VDNEYKLLNME

-5334 DGKLNGNIL
+5334 DGKVNGNIL

-5348 KRKVIETAFAYLIIT
+5348 KRKVIESALAYLIIT

-5378 AIVSIILGLYF
+5378 AMISIILVLYF
-5389 AFKEQK
+5389 AFKQQR

>member
-1 MKLKELRTRKYV
+1 MKLKELRSKKYV

-52 SSLSANVNEA
+52 SSLSANINEA
-62 TVDNLIT
+62 AVDNLIT

-111 DITNGDVISTVFEN
+111 DITNGDVTSTVSEN

-138 NKENELKLVMKL
+138 NKENELKLIMKL
-150 EGASNGYKVTP
+150 EGAPNGYKVTP

-221 DGNYVFSDIDEGEY
+221 DGNYIFSDIEEGEY
-235 NLEIDEDIYEKVS
+235 DLEIDEDIYEKVS
-248 EEKVNISGSSKL
+248 EEKVNVSGSSKL

-283 VNGNKT
+283 VNGNKP

-413 YKEDTALEGEKI
+413 YKEDTILEGEKI

-487 ENGSLTAPK
+487 ENGSLNAPE

-548 DEQQVEYGGNIK
+548 DEQQVEYGGNIE
-560 VPTSPLKEYY
+560 VPTSPLKKYY

-692 TINSNEI
+692 TINSNEV

-710 GWTENNKNFDFTTKI
+710 GWIENNKNFDFTTKI

-763 IESQGKTGYTF
+763 IERQGKTGYTF
-774 KYWSTTQDGEEFDF
+774 KYWSTTQDGEEFNF

-825 YNNAAVK
+825 YNNVAVK
-832 PETDPI
+832 PENDPI

-856 DFNTKITKDTTLYSV
+856 DFNTKITKNITLYSVYSVNNYKVSFVDNGTKYVEDETIEYNKVAVKPETDPSKVGHTFKYWSLEENGTAYDFNTKITKDITLYSV

-894 EYNKTAIKPET
+894 EYNK
-905 DPSKVG
+905 V
-911 HTFKYWSLEENGV
+911 
-924 AYDFNAKITKDIT
+924 
-937 LYSVYSVNNYKVSFI
+937 
-952 DNGTKY
+952 
-958 IEDET
+958 
-963 IEYNKAA
+963 A

-996 DFSTKITKDTTLYS
+996 DFNTKITKDTTLYS

-1063 DFNLPVIDNMILRS
+1063 DFNLPVTDNMILRS

-1167 NETNVSGTSFDIN
+1167 NEINVSGTSFDIN

-1205 VYTENY
+1205 VYNENY

-1220 FNDLISGNDYK
+1220 FNDLTSGNDYK
-1231 IKVIA
+1231 IKVVA
-1236 EDVAGNLSEAKEITV
+1236 EDVAGNLSEAKKITV
-1251 KTEEKIV
+1251 TTESKIV

-1271 ENLCENF
+1271 ENLYENF
-1278 SSLERAIK
+1278 SSLEKAIK
-1286 ACPSNQCTI
+1286 TCPNNQCTI

-1334 GNLIIKDSTEEA
+1334 GNLIIKDNAEEA
-1346 GSIVNST
+1346 GSIVNNA
-1353 GVALKNEATGVL
+1353 GVALKNETTGVL

-1387 FGVVNEYIDKNT
+1387 LGVVNEYIDTNT

-1470 KGTTEEA
+1470 KGTFTEP
-1477 KTKTTLIEGFKS
+1477 TTTNTTLMNGFKTNTMY
-1489 KISSGFT
+1489 GFT

-1503 LSSGDGKVS
+1503 LSSESGKTS
-1512 MSYTTIDL
+1512 KSYTTIDL
-1520 TGYEKNQYLYIS
+1520 TGYENDQNLYI
-1532 GYKTNET
+1532 T
-1539 STSTILVK
+1539 SKELSSTYGNFSITVK
-1547 EQDENG
+1547 ENDSNG
-1553 NEIVESNNSKVT
+1553 TSINQTKTFDDT
-1565 TTSNKFKYLLS
+1565 TEKNKYKFNLE
-1576 KGKKYYVELKH
+1576 KGKRYYVELIYK
-1587 IPTVGSTIDDKFILT
+1587 
-1602 NMYMQPIN
+1602 IN
-1610 SIGEGKNVELTTVT
+1610 SSTEDNKVVISNISLQKINRYGVNETTEFKNISGTY
-1624 SDSNYSFE
+1624 NFE
-1632 YDEGTRTL
+1632 YDEATRTL
-1640 KSNNQ
+1640 RSNNQ
-1645 YQNGTKSFSYLEVD
+1645 YTKYTTAFSYIEVD
-1659 LTNATENKEVIINA
+1659 LTNETEDKEIIINA
-1673 SLDTLYNGNYGN
+1673 SLDTLYYGNYAN
-1685 IVINEDNSQLSSALS
+1685 IVINEDNSKLSSSSS
-1700 SALAYVSVNGYSSY
+1700 SALAYMYINDSSQ
-1714 NSQTY
+1714 NFI
-1719 AGPYNYS
+1719 GPYNYS
-1726 KELEKGKK
+1726 KKLEKGKK
-1734 YYIQFYYFKSSYD
+1734 YYIQFYYFKGYD
-1747 NYSESDYKE
+1747 NYLESDYKE
-1756 HGSKDQFIINTID
+1756 HNSKDQFIINTID
-1769 IVGKGDKK
+1769 VVGLGDKK
-1777 DIDLNTNLKTNYY
+1777 DIDLSANLKTNNY

-1798 YNSYS
+1798 YNRYS
-1803 VQNNA
+1803 VSNDA
-1808 PSGEKFDS
+1808 PSGEKIDS
-1816 YVKIDLT
+1816 YIKVDLT
-1823 KSKVDQMIDLNLKLN
+1823 KSETDQLIDLNLTLS

-1848 NKDSGKD
+1848 NKDSEKN

-1860 MNNTLLSFYLN
+1860 MNNTLLSFYSSIN
-1871 YDYYINGNSHWSSF
+1871 SYYVDGSTNWYNLS
-1885 YDYKYVL
+1885 DYKYIL
-1892 PKGSVYYV
+1892 SKGSVYYV
-1900 HFAGYNPGGKSGASI
+1900 HFASYRPDDKPNAYI
-1915 KSISL
+1915 KNISL
-1920 IPVTDN
+1920 ASVTNN

-1945 PADTNLSY
+1945 SNDTNLPY
-1953 VTNDG
+1953 VTDDG
-1958 TKDANFRFVGNNTK
+1958 TKDSNFRFIGKDTK
-1972 NYVKFNNELWRAIGI
+1972 NYVKFNNELWRVIGI

-1992 SDGNYAKRIKLIRDK
+1992 SDGNYAKRIKIVRND
-2007 SLYQDLNIYLSW
+2007 SIGSGIVW
-2019 DSSDSSIN
+2019 DSSSSKV
-2027 NGTGINEWS
+2027 NGGYGVNEWS
-2036 QADLM
+2036 QAAVM
-2041 KLLNEGYENN
+2041 KLLNPGYENN
-2051 APNNIYSEDTKC
+2051 KVLHDSGSE
-2063 KKGEKENPDL
+2063 
-2073 PKYIVDDTIYF
+2073 IVT
-2084 DPVKYR
+2084 
-2090 ICDSESDSCPA
+2090 
-2101 WTVMSGNNCTGEYEL
+2101 
-2116 VYKKSDVYDYSK
+2116 
-2128 AIESNG
+2128 
-2134 GSYDNVLINYLN
+2134 
-2146 KISETWSDKIISP
+2146 
-2159 SPGSNMNSLFDFT
+2159 
-2172 KSKARILNSK
+2172 
-2182 ELSENNLSKKLSIC
+2182 
-2196 ASSYIASSPCSY
+2196 
-2208 PILVMSENNYYF
+2208 
-2220 LVNKN
+2220 
-2225 VLNQNF
+2225 
-2231 PFSNANYSLSINPV
+2231 
-2245 IKIDLNKVE
+2245 
-2254 NKSDFIGKEK
+2254 
-2264 ANTLKLNNSLYWTGK
+2264 NNSLYWNKLSGK
-2279 SGHCF
+2279 CLNSGGLSTTF
-2284 IGSGEYNKQCDF
+2284 CDF
-2296 SNIGLSN
+2296 TSIGLN
-2303 SAKSMID
+2303 DSAKSMID
-2310 SVVWNT
+2310 SVLWNI
-2316 GALPNDYNTRNNLTA
+2316 GAISNDTQNLTP
-2331 LEVYAMERGNN
+2331 YQMYTYERGDK
-2342 NGKTN
+2342 NGKT
-2347 MDTTS
+2347 DFDSSSYSTTDS
-2352 NSYDTVNRTTS
+2352 VDRTTT
-2363 WIGKVGLPYASDYIL
+2363 WFGKVGLPYPSDYIMA
-2378 SAGNGSSYTR
+2378 SGDGSGNNRSNCMNSNSNIYGDCSSSNNWM
-2388 DECIKGNSSKY
+2388 GVNVSSPLMMM
-2399 ANCVS
+2399 S
-2404 YNSWLNSTNTDGN
+2404 
-2417 SLTITPIYGGEYP
+2417 PIYGASFP
-2430 SNVASIYT
+2430 SFTAAMVTGLYT
-2438 SIYSYP
+2438 MP
-2444 AYSSSTIKPT
+2444 AAVNNYVLKPS
-2454 VYLSPKVKITSGSG
+2454 VYLNPKVKITSGNGS
-2468 TQDDPFIIE
+2468 QNDPFIIE
-2477 LGKEDNTTLYY
+2477 LGQEENTTLYY
-2488 GLVPDLIKE
+2488 GLAPDLLKD
-2497 DVKEEETEINEEPET
+2497 DVKEEETEINDESET
-2512 IDYTYVKKAPL
+2512 LDYTYVKKEET
-2523 YGFTYDNEKGVF
+2523 YGFTYDEERGVF
-2535 TNENK
+2535 TNDNK
-2540 EIANTTAVSYIKLD
+2540 GIANTTAISYIKID
-2554 LTNASN
+2554 LTNATS
-2560 DMPLSINYSI
+2560 DMPININYNI
-2570 SNSGYSSMGFINL
+2570 SKNEYNSMGYINL
-2583 MKNNLIKINY
+2583 MKNNLTKINY
-2593 NDSSSY
+2593 DDSSNY
-2599 SQNSL
+2599 SQNNL
-2604 VATSRTSYSDTVPT
+2604 VALSSKISSGTKIA
-2618 TLEKGNIYYLQFA
+2618 TLEKGNVYYLQFS
-2631 YKNSGSYTGSG
+2631 YKK
-2642 GNVGSFEVSI
+2642 VGKLPVSSTNEDKFEVGI
-2652 TYTNEEDKTNSYT
+2652 TYLKDDEKTNDYT
-2665 RYDGITPTLNKES
+2665 RYNEGVPVLNRKS
-2678 DTVQIIKDITLT
+2678 DTVQILKDLSLT
-2690 NSMNIDIARSM
+2690 NSLTIENIRSM
-2701 ILDLNGHTITTSS
+2701 VLDLNGHTITTLS
-2714 NDYVLKNNGDLTII
+2714 NDYVLRNNGDLTII

-2734 DVDDAQNA
+2734 DINSTQKN
-2742 YDNEYKATISKYN
+2742 YDNEYMSKISKYN

-2770 LEMNLDGIEHGND
+2770 LEMNLDGIEHGTE
-2783 SSTWIDSSG
+2783 SSIWLDSSG

-2798 INGSASFG
+2798 INGNATFSNNS
-2806 KNYLSFDG
+2806 LSLDG
-2814 VDDYVDLG
+2814 TDDYVELG
-2822 KQNYEK
+2822 NYNYPNL
-2828 MTIETVISNFSGTYK
+2828 TIETVFDMKGNTSTTYK
-2843 TILYNKYNGG
+2843 DILYNLYGNCG
-2853 YELRLTST
+2853 YEFSVSSNYIKFGYYLNSST
-2861 SRMQL
+2861 
-2866 SFYLDSSSSLKS
+2866 SLKS
-2878 FNSTFS
+2878 LLTSLS
-2884 KSTDKIYYAVTFDG
+2884 KAKNKIYYAMTFDG
-2898 EYAKAYLNGV
+2898 TAFKTYMNGI
-2908 LISSQPFSGKINYVD
+2908 LIKNIAVSGGIKYDENNISNVI
-2923 SDNHL
+2923 
-2928 LLGTGKNGDNL
+2928 LGAGKNGEVL
-2939 KYLYN
+2939 QKFFK
-2944 GNIYSTRIYNKA
+2944 GNVYSARIYNKA
-2956 LTEEEIIKNYK
+2956 LTEEEIIKNYN
-2967 IDEKRYSITNQKL
+2967 IDEKRYNITNKKL
-2980 TSNTSSLGIVTSESG
+2980 TSNTSFGTVTSESG
-2995 ENPYKLFDGNLE
+2995 ENPYKVFDGNLD

-3016 ESYIDYKMST
+3016 ESYIDYKMTT
-3026 KKTLLGFKIYGNDI
+3026 KTTLFGFKIYGSDI
-3040 SKYPKEVEL
+3040 SKYPKEIEL
-3049 LGSADGI
+3049 LGSNDGI
-3056 NYNTILL
+3056 NYNTILT
-3063 KSLEQKGLNEYNEI
+3063 KDLEQKGLNEYNEI
-3077 SISND
+3077 NIGND
-3082 ECDSYMYYRW
+3082 QCDSYMYYRW
-3092 KFKND
+3092 EFKNT
-3097 GNIISIREIELY
+3097 GSTISIGEIELY
-3109 LNNIVRKKVTT
+3109 LNNTIRKQVTT
-3120 SSLPVSGTISSA
+3120 TSFSVSGTISST

-3138 NGENANLNIEDGIF
+3138 NAENANLNIEDGIF
-3152 KLDKSG
+3152 KLDKIG
-3158 VYNLITNLGNLK
+3158 TYNVITNLGTLK
-3170 TSKNT
+3170 TGTNT

-3184 TAIYNDKTGTLDI
+3184 TAIYNDENGRIDI
-3197 NSSYLYGY
+3197 NSSYIYGY
-3205 SYGVK
+3205 SYGIK
-3210 NDSFNDI
+3210 NNSAYDSNVV
-3217 KINVNEISGA
+3217 VNEIKGA
-3227 YGIYNKNFS
+3227 YGIYNQNTG
-3236 NMDINATTI
+3236 NMDINVTTI
-3245 TSSNAGIYN
+3245 NSTDEGIYN
-3254 IGNGNVIAKIKKLSL
+3254 EKSGNLTAKINKLSV
-3269 SASNAYGLYN
+3269 SASNAYGIYN
-3279 GGTGNVD
+3279 SGTGNIILKD
-3286 ATITTL
+3286 T
-3292 TTSSNNSYGIYN
+3292 NIYF
-3304 NSIGNIT
+3304 
-3311 LKNTN
+3311 
-3316 VTYAGNY
+3316 AGNY
-3323 GIYNKDNGEINLI
+3323 GIYNKSNGEINLI
-3336 SSKITLTKPTSTSI
+3336 SSKITLTNPTLKST
-3350 NYGIYNAGN
+3350 NYGIYNSCN
-3359 GNINTESTNILIS
+3359 GNINVDSTNILIS
-3372 GSINTSYKYYGIYMY
+3372 GSTSTSYKYYGIYMY
-3387 NTGKLHLINTSINGY
+3387 GNGKLNLINTSINEY
-3402 QYGIYSNGDA
+3402 QYGIYNNAGA
-3412 SINME
+3412 NINVE
-3417 SGTITATNTGIYNEY
+3417 SGTISATNTGIYNIR
-3432 GQSDIGVLNGSSP
+3432 GQVDMGVLDVSAP
-3445 KINGTSIGMYTK
+3445 KINGTSMGIYNTNGIIIVNN
-3457 GGIISLNNGTV
+3457 GIIS
-3468 SSDDIG
+3468 SDNIG
-3474 IQNSCSKLCSTSKID
+3474 IQSSCSGSLCSTAKID

-3500 IETYAILN
+3500 IDTTTLLN
-3508 INDGVVKGVT
+3508 VNVGTINGIN
-3518 NGVYVHSAVFKLL
+3518 NGVYSSKTFKLL
-3531 NGTITTS
+3531 DGTITAS
-3538 GLKSKGIYIYG
+3538 GSKGNGVNINS
-3549 GTTEITGGTIK
+3549 GTAEIIGGTIK
-3560 TTGNKSNGIY
+3560 TTGN
-3570 SHGILN
+3570 
-3576 VSNATITTTGDD
+3576 D
-3588 SNGIYSSGT
+3588 SNGIYSSGI
-3597 TNISD
+3597 TNISN
-3602 AKIIASGYENNGLN
+3602 ASIISTGTNSNGLYM
-3616 LSGGNLNINSGSIE
+3616 SVGNLNINSGNIE
-3630 GYRGLYINSGK
+3630 GYNGLYINGGNTLIIGGQIK
-3641 ATITGGEIRANSFG
+3641 ANNFG
-3655 IYSSDNSLATVTL
+3655 IYSPDDSLATVTL

-3675 DTENPKIVSDLSGIY
+3675 DTENPKIVSNLSGIH
-3690 GAGQLY
+3690 GSLY

-3704 TGSKNLSLDAIVK
+3704 TNSSNLSLDAIVK

-3743 TILENFGEV
+3743 TTLENFGEV

-3853 DSRGYLYVSNT
+3853 DSRGYLNVSNT

-3883 MSGYLE
+3883 IFSYADSLTRNSLYHK
-3889 SIKGYYKSIMN
+3889 SIKN
-3900 NGKLTLKNSDISGEI
+3900 NGELTLKNSYISGEI
-3915 DNENGTITSEGSN
+3915 DNENGTITSEASN

-3959 SLYNKEGNVT
+3959 SLYNKEGNVK

-4036 NLYGGLITTA
+4036 NIYGGLITTA
-4046 NSKNATSILA
+4046 NSKNANAISTYSSSI
-4056 SSDSTVNIY
+4056 VNIY
-4065 GGSIQSLGTNNTAI
+4065 GGNIESLGTYNKAI
-4079 YINAGSSVNLGTKGD
+4079 YISNGIVNFGTKGD
-4094 VDNDGNLI
+4094 VDSDGNLI
-4102 VSTNNPTIKS
+4102 VSINNPSIKS
-4112 STIGISVRRNSSKNG
+4112 SYKGIEISKG
-4127 IFNFYDGIVIAPT
+4127 TFNFYDGIITAPT
-4140 AIDGAIN
+4140 AIDGSVN

-4155 KTDTDEN
+4155 KTETDEE

-4170 RSFVVKNL
+4170 KNYIIKNL
-4178 TTNEKFYSLNEAV
+4178 TTNEKFYSLNDAIAK
-4191 ENASNDDTLQFIQ
+4191 ASNDDTLQFIK
-4204 SINLLPEEKTTEIIQ
+4204 SAHLLANEKTYEIVQ
-4219 GKTITIDINGKVID
+4219 GKSIIIDINGKII
-4233 STNTLFIK
+4233 SSSNELFIK
-4241 NEGQLKIIDSANTL
+4241 NNGYLKIIDSINTL
-4255 NEDKSVNYGNG
+4255 NEDKSTNFGTG
-4266 KLSTTGSSII
+4266 KLSTTGNSLID
-4276 ENIGTLEIDSVVI
+4276 NIGTLEIDSVVI
-4289 AGNHNT
+4289 AGNKNL
-4295 GNIISNNDSGNL
+4295 GNVISNNDSGN
-4307 VIKNSKFDINLSSI
+4307 VIIKNSKFEINLLGNSTNIS
-4321 ITSGK
+4321 TGKK
-4326 DNFNGISNLSNGD
+4326 DNFNGINNMSDGD
-4339 VTISNT
+4339 VIISNT

-4350 TTDSKVTGYSIYNG
+4350 TTDDNVTGYSIYNG
-4364 IGSIILENN
+4364 LGSITLENN

-4378 SDSGVSAIYNDN
+4378 TESSIAAIYNDN
-4390 DAEIKVKNSTIL
+4390 DAEIQVRNSTVL
-4402 RSIYNNSSKDIN
+4402 RSIMNNSSKDIN
-4414 LENCIFKHVNNGS
+4414 LEDCILKGINNFS
-4427 TGNINITGGSV
+4427 TGNINIKGGSV
-4438 NVENLD
+4438 SEENFD
-4444 TYPAYIPLISNY
+4444 TYHDYISVISNY
-4456 GTGDINVDNLS
+4456 GTGNINVNDLS
-4467 VSTKGSKIASFYNA
+4467 LNTNGSKIASFYNA
-4481 SSGNI
+4481 STGNI
-4486 NINSGDIINSS
+4486 NINSGDIINLS
-4497 NSVKNIY
+4497 NSEKNIY
-4504 NKSSGTINIGKSS
+4504 NASTGTINIGKSS
-4517 NEKASNDMIK
+4517 SEKVVADLIK
-4527 INSGIYNE
+4527 IQGGIYN
-4535 ADGIINIYY
+4535 ATDGTVNIYY
-4544 ANIDKTQLQ
+4544 GNLNNTKLQ
-4553 NISSGTIN
+4553 NVSSGTIN

-4568 KASNDLINVPSDS
+4568 KISNDLINISDS
-4581 SFTLTN
+4581 SSTN
-4587 ASGIINVYYGTL
+4587 INGVINVYYGTL
-4599 INTEISNNGGLI
+4599 TNTEISNNGGI
-4611 NIYGGNITSKE
+4611 VNIYGGEIT
-4622 DINCIF
+4622 
-4628 NKSGTLHLYGG
+4628 
-4639 NITLNKTKDSYS
+4639 
-4651 NSIRN
+4651 SIRN
-4656 DDIANIKNATINGSI
+4656 DDIANIRNATVNGDI
-4671 LNNGKMNVSS
+4671 LNNGKMNLSS
-4681 SSIMAPLANYDE
+4681 SSIMSKVSNYGE
-4693 LTMISGKISHIAN
+4693 LTMNSGKINSSSDGIYN
-4706 YGTSNIKG
+4706 RGTVNLNS

-4719 NASGI
+4719 SNSNGI
-4724 YNEGVINIGT
+4724 YNYQGVVNIGI
-4734 KGDKD
+4734 KGDTY
-4739 ESENIIVSKD
+4739 EIGNILVSKE
-4749 QPIIKGKTYGI
+4749 QPLIKGKENGI
-4760 LLSSTTSNSINF
+4760 LFSASSSNYINY

-4785 DRDTDNENP
+4785 DKDTANENP
-4794 EEIYYNINDI
+4794 EEIYGRINDI
-4804 EDDYSI
+4804 EDNYSV
-4810 VTTTDEDGNEISSLE
+4810 VTTTDEDENEISYLE
-4825 KVYSVRNLTTNTDYY
+4825 KVYSVKNLNTNKDYY
-4840 NLQNA
+4840 NLQEA
-4845 IDEAASGDT
+4845 IDNSSNGDT
-4854 IQFIRNV
+4854 IQFIRNI
-4861 KYLKNQDTLVVNS
+4861 KNLKNQNTITIKS
-4874 RKNIIIDINGKS
+4874 GKNIIIDVNGKS

-4891 SVFIDNKGT
+4891 SIFIDNKGN
-4900 LTITDSSENGE
+4900 LKIIDSLENGK
-4911 IVNHSSTYI
+4911 IINHSSEYN

-4926 TGNLE
+4926 SGNVE

-4939 DYVRGGVY
+4939 DYSGGGIY
-4947 AIYNSKG
+4947 TIYNSNG
-4954 TLKINNGTISSTGTA
+4954 IINIDNGTINSTGTA
-4969 IGNDDYGTITINGTN
+4969 ICNNSGTITLNGTN

-4993 SCYEGI
+4993 LGLHSKV
-4999 ININDVNIEANNIGI
+4999 NINDVNIQSTSVGI
-5014 SNSSTAIT
+5014 YNTSTAIT
-5022 NFNSGTINVTSTDG
+5022 NFNSGSITVTDSDG

-5047 INVKDG
+5047 INIKSGVL
-5053 TIISTK
+5053 TSNK
-5059 YAVYNHSSV
+5059 YAIYNHSSG
-5068 ATINIGEK
+5068 ATVNIGEN
-5076 DGIVSITSPSL
+5076 DGIVDITSPSL

-5094 VNEGIFNLYDG
+5094 NNAGTFNFYDG
-5105 KLTGDTAPVSGTITD
+5105 KLIGGTAPVSGTINE

-5128 INDDKVNNTKV
+5128 ISDDTTNNTKV
-5139 GCLVVIGEDERVAM
+5139 GYLVVIADAERVAM

-5162 QTAINSVKDKTESNI
+5162 QTAINSVKDNTESNI

-5229 IGASIINIIEK
+5229 IGASIINTIEK

-5245 QNGKNIIVYEMSD
+5245 QNGKNIIIYEMSD

-5273 EDNEYKLLNME
+5273 IDNEYKILSME

-5334 DGKLNGNIL
+5334 DGKVNGNIL

-5378 AIVSIILGLYF
+5378 AIVSIILGLGL
-5389 AFKEQK
+5389 AFKQQR

>member
-18 IVIIGAIV
+18 IVIIGTIV

-52 SSLSANVNEA
+52 SSLSANINEA
-62 TVDNLIT
+62 AVDNLIT

-111 DITNGDVISTVFEN
+111 DITNGDVTSTVSEN

-150 EGASNGYKVTP
+150 EGAPNEYKVTP

-221 DGNYVFSDIDEGEY
+221 DGNYVFSDIEEGKY
-235 NLEIDEDIYEKVS
+235 DLEIDEDIYEKVS
-248 EEKVNISGSSKL
+248 EEKVNVSGSSKL

-283 VNGNKT
+283 VNGGNA

-413 YKEDTALEGEKI
+413 YKEDTVLEGEKI

-560 VPTSPLKEYY
+560 VPTSPLKKYY

-615 IDKQELEAG
+615 INKQELEAG
-624 SVVIAPK
+624 SVLIAPK

-692 TINSNEI
+692 TINSNEV

-710 GWTENNKNFDFTTKI
+710 GWIENNKNFDFTTKI

-812 DQGNVYGDTQKVK
+812 DQGNVYGDTQRVK
-825 YNNAAVK
+825 YNNVAVK

-850 ENGVAY
+850 ENGAAY
-856 DFNTKITKDTTLYSV
+856 DFNT
-871 YSVNNYKVSFVDNG
+871 
-885 TKYIEDETI
+885 
-894 EYNKTAIKPET
+894 
-905 DPSKVG
+905 
-911 HTFKYWSLEENGV
+911 
-924 AYDFNAKITKDIT
+924 KITKDIT
-937 LYSVYSVNNYKVSFI
+937 LYSVYSVNNYKVSFV

-988 LGENGTAY
+988 LEENGVAYDFNTKITKDITLYSVYSVNSYKVSFINEGTKYIEDENIEYNKVALKPETDPSKVGHTFKYWSLGENGIAY

-1019 KFMDGDNLF
+1019 KFMNGDNLF

-1045 PTKEHNLFKT
+1045 PTMEHNLFKT

-1063 DFNLPVIDNMILRS
+1063 DFNLPVTDNLVLHS
-1077 SYEEIEKPSIS
+1077 KYEEIEKPSIS

-1120 YKEYTGPFDIDYNC
+1120 YKEYTGTFDIDYNC

-1205 VYTENY
+1205 VYNENY

-1220 FNDLISGNDYK
+1220 FNDLTSGNDYK

-1271 ENLCENF
+1271 ENLYENF
-1278 SSLERAIK
+1278 SSLERAIN

-1334 GNLIIKDSTEEA
+1334 GNLIIKDNVEET
-1346 GSIVNST
+1346 GSIVNNA
-1353 GVALKNEATGVL
+1353 GVALKNETTGVL
-1365 TLGELEEEL
+1365 TLGELEDEL

-1452 VRTGVYYTKVN
+1452 IRTGVYYTKVN

-1470 KGTTEEA
+1470 KGTFTEP
-1477 KTKTTLIEGFKS
+1477 TTTNTTLMNGFKTNTMY
-1489 KISSGFT
+1489 GFT

-1503 LSSGDGKVS
+1503 LSSESNRTSK
-1512 MSYTTIDL
+1512 SYTTIDL
-1520 TGYEKNQYLYIS
+1520 TGYENDQYLYI
-1532 GYKTNET
+1532 T
-1539 STSTILVK
+1539 SKELSSTYGNFSITVK
-1547 EQDENG
+1547 ENDSNG
-1553 NEIVESNNSKVT
+1553 TSINQTKTYDNTTGQNNY
-1565 TTSNKFKYLLS
+1565 KFTLS
-1576 KGKKYYVELKH
+1576 KGKRYYVELIYK
-1587 IPTVGSTIDDKFILT
+1587 
-1602 NMYMQPIN
+1602 IN
-1610 SIGEGKNVELTTVT
+1610 SETENNKVVISNISLQKINRYGVT
-1624 SDSNYSFE
+1624 EDTEFKSLSNTYSFE
-1632 YDEGTRTL
+1632 YDEATRTL
-1640 KSNNQ
+1640 RSNNQ
-1645 YQNGTKSFSYLEVD
+1645 YTKYTTAFSYIEVD
-1659 LTNATENKEVIINA
+1659 LTNEQEDKEVIINA
-1673 SLDTLYNGNYGN
+1673 SLDTLSYSNYGN
-1685 IVINEDNSQLSSALS
+1685 IVINEDNSKLSSSSS
-1700 SALAYVSVNGYSSY
+1700 SALAYMYVNGYSNTSS
-1714 NSQTY
+1714 SQTFV
-1719 AGPYNYS
+1719 GPYNYS
-1726 KELEKGKK
+1726 KRLEKGKK
-1734 YYIQFYYFKSSYD
+1734 YYIQFYYFKGYD
-1747 NYSESDYKE
+1747 NYSESKYKE
-1756 HGSKDQFIINTID
+1756 YDSKDQFIINTID
-1769 IVGKGDKK
+1769 IVGVGNKE
-1777 DIDLNTNLKTNYY
+1777 DIDLSTNLKTNYY

-1900 HFAGYNPGGKSGASI
+1900 HFAGYNPDGKSGASI

-2041 KLLNEGYENN
+2041 KLLNPGYENN

-2159 SPGSNMNSLFDFT
+2159 SSESNMNSLFDFT
-2172 KSKARILNSK
+2172 KSKARILNTK
-2182 ELSENNLSKKLSIC
+2182 ELSEKNLSQKLSIC
-2196 ASSYIASSPCSY
+2196 ASSYIASSSCNY

-2279 SGHCF
+2279 SGYCF
-2284 IGSGEYNKQCDF
+2284 IGSGEYNTQCDF
-2296 SNIGLSN
+2296 SSIGLSN

-2316 GALPNDYNTRNNLTA
+2316 GALPNDYDTRKNLTA

-2347 MDTTS
+2347 MNTTS

-2388 DECIKGNSSKY
+2388 DECIKGNSNKY

-2417 SLTITPIYGGEYP
+2417 SLTITPTYGGEYP

-2454 VYLSPKVKITSGSG
+2454 VYLSPKVKITSGNG
-2468 TQDDPFIIE
+2468 TQDDPFILE
-2477 LGKEDNTTLYY
+2477 LGEEENKTLYY
-2488 GLVPDLIKE
+2488 GLVPDLIK
-2497 DVKEEETEINEEPET
+2497 DDNKEEETEISDEAET
-2512 IDYTYVKKAPL
+2512 LDYTYVKKEAI
-2523 YGFTYDNEKGVF
+2523 YGFTYDEERGVF
-2535 TNENK
+2535 TNDNK
-2540 EIANTTAVSYIKLD
+2540 GIANTTAISYIKID
-2554 LTNASN
+2554 LTNAAS
-2560 DMPLSINYSI
+2560 DMPINLSYKLSK
-2570 SNSGYSSMGFINL
+2570 SDYDSMGFLHL
-2583 MKNNLIKINY
+2583 MKNNLNKINY
-2593 NDSSSY
+2593 NDSTSY
-2599 SQNSL
+2599 SKGDTIFASG
-2604 VATSRTSYSDTVPT
+2604 AKSYSDTKAI
-2618 TLEKGNIYYLQFA
+2618 TLEKGNVYYLQFA
-2631 YKNSGSYTGSG
+2631 YKKEGKLPVSSTNEDK
-2642 GNVGSFEVSI
+2642 FEVGI
-2652 TYTNEEDKTNSYT
+2652 TYSTNNDITDDYT
-2665 RYDGITPTLNKES
+2665 KYDESVPTLNKES
-2678 DTVQIIKDITLT
+2678 DTVQILKDLLLT
-2690 NSMNIDIARSM
+2690 NSLNIENTRSM
-2701 ILDLNGHTITTSS
+2701 ILDLNGHVISTVVD
-2714 NDYVLKNNGDLTII
+2714 DYVIKNSGDLTVI
-2728 DSKYWN
+2728 DSKYYS
-2734 DVDDAQNA
+2734 DVEDQDKADANKQIEYN
-2742 YDNEYKATISKYN
+2742 NEYKNSISKYSN
-2755 KKYDSYTI
+2755 SNYSYTI
-2763 NDYVQDG
+2763 NDYEKNG
-2770 LEMNLDGIEHGND
+2770 LKVNLDGIEHGDDATSWKD
-2783 SSTWIDSSG
+2783 SSE
-2792 KGNNGT
+2792 NNNTGI
-2798 INGSASFG
+2798 INGSAEFG
-2806 KNYLSFDG
+2806 TNYLNFDG
-2814 VDDYVDLG
+2814 VDDYIDLG
-2822 KQNYEK
+2822 KHNYENI
-2828 MTIETVISNFSGTYK
+2828 TFETVLDGNTGKIK
-2843 TILYNKYNGG
+2843 TILYNMSNGG
-2853 YELRLTST
+2853 YQLRLSNLANSITFNYKSTATASRSLPTS
-2861 SRMQL
+2861 
-2866 SFYLDSSSSLKS
+2866 
-2878 FNSTFS
+2878 FS
-2884 KSTDKIYYAVTFDG
+2884 KVIDKVYYAVTYDG
-2898 EYAKAYLNGV
+2898 EKIKTYVNGILV
-2908 LISSQPFSGKINYVD
+2908 KTSSSKIYFADNDSSLLIGAGRNGTDLQNFYSGKIF
-2923 SDNHL
+2923 
-2928 LLGTGKNGDNL
+2928 T
-2939 KYLYN
+2939 
-2944 GNIYSTRIYNKA
+2944 TRIYNRA
-2956 LTEEEIIKNYK
+2956 LTENEIEKNYLVDK
-2967 IDEKRYSITNQKL
+2967 NRYEFSNRGLTSSSTTATSDSGVDAYKAFDSDTNTSWYSESNDEASITY
-2980 TSNTSSLGIVTSESG
+2980 SSAER
-2995 ENPYKLFDGNLE
+2995 
-3007 TNWSSESQN
+3007 
-3016 ESYIDYKMST
+3016 
-3026 KKTLLGFKIYGNDI
+3026 TLLKFRIYGDTDK
-3040 SKYPKEVEL
+3040 SMYPKSVEL
-3049 LGSADGI
+3049 LGSKDGI
-3056 NYNTILL
+3056 NYASVLISN
-3063 KSLEQKGLNEYNEI
+3063 LESKGLNEYNEI
-3077 SISND
+3077 KISPDVN
-3082 ECDSYMYYRW
+3082 DSYKY
-3092 KFKND
+3092 FKWNLRNP
-3097 GNIISIREIELY
+3097 GNKIAIGEIKLDFVDITRK
-3109 LNNIVRKKVTT
+3109 IVTFK
-3120 SSLPVSGTISSA
+3120 SSTLVPSGTISSSS
-3132 TNSVIY
+3132 NSVIY
-3138 NGENANLNIEDGIF
+3138 NESGANLNIKEGKIT
-3152 KLDKSG
+3152 LTKSG
-3158 VYNLITNLGNLK
+3158 NYNAITNLGNL
-3170 TSKNT
+3170 SLGSLSIINSS
-3175 KLYANKSNN
+3175 A
-3184 TAIYNDKTGTLDI
+3184 TAIYNDTNSQATI
-3197 NSSYLYGY
+3197 NSKS
-3205 SYGVK
+3205 
-3210 NDSFNDI
+3210 I
-3217 KINVNEISGA
+3217 
-3227 YGIYNKNFS
+3227 
-3236 NMDINATTI
+3236 
-3245 TSSNAGIYN
+3245 SSNQ
-3254 IGNGNVIAKIKKLSL
+3254 
-3269 SASNAYGLYN
+3269 
-3279 GGTGNVD
+3279 
-3286 ATITTL
+3286 
-3292 TTSSNNSYGIYN
+3292 YGIYN
-3304 NSIGNIT
+3304 NTDRNLTLDIGSISSSGYFIYNSGGGKLDVSAKTVNTTNGIYNTGVEDSTINVITSNDKNDFLYNIGSGKIDLHAKTISGNIQNNAKGNIDAEILSKANKISNNDDGVINIKADAATVSGGIYNNGSGNITAAVSILNQGLYNEKIGNIT
-3311 LKNTN
+3311 ATIGKIESKNIGIEN
-3316 VTYAGNY
+3316 VDAGTVDATIDTIRITKNSKDSTGNAY
-3323 GIYNKDNGEINLI
+3323 GIINSGTGVITANVSTISLNASRTMGQNRAVYNVKSGNIYLDAKTI
-3336 SSKITLTKPTSTSI
+3336 SLSNIATGSVRGSI
-3350 NYGIYNAGN
+3350 ASVGIYNASKGLIEVKNAEIIVKDTSGGGSYYGNAAIYSGSSGTINFFNGTITGCFNYGIWNSSTGVVDLGDKFDMDIYEQGIKNERGTIKIKN
-3359 GNINTESTNILIS
+3359 GNITSANKVVENNSGNISIDDSVFKNSSNVSDLIIYNLY
-3372 GSINTSYKYYGIYMY
+3372 GTITINNSSMPGTVD
-3387 NTGKLHLINTSINGY
+3387 NNG
-3402 QYGIYSNGDA
+3402 
-3412 SINME
+3412 
-3417 SGTITATNTGIYNEY
+3417 SGTITINNGKVNGYIYNK
-3432 GQSDIGVLNGSSP
+3432 GTFNINSGKHSVVDLDNGGGVTNSGKLTITDATLNGSVDNSGILNINNSTLESYFNDAITTSGTVNITKG
-3445 KINGTSIGMYTK
+3445 KIIGGYGGIRAFDGTVTLGQKDGVVDKESVIIRGATFGIYDNGDGSNENYAKFNFYDGVITGKSNKAIDAAISDAEDGYDLYSYTNSDNSDLVDITLEIPNKETLGDVAEVDGVKYPSVKSAFDSISSEENKTIKLLKDTSTILNIGESNKNIKLDTNGKKIRYYSDKEYIINHNSLEISDINANKTAGIYSVYSTIVDNYGSLSVKGVNADYLTSKKSTIKNNDSCIVNIDAGVSSKWNAINNTSTGIVNVNSGTISSSSSYGNTIKNENGTINIK
-3457 GGIISLNNGTV
+3457 KVTV
-3468 SSDDIG
+3468 SSSKNSIENNLGEVNIMDSDANISGNLAIHNISGTVKMINGKVTGTIG
-3474 IQNSCSKLCSTSKID
+3474 IKNDSNGNLIIENGTIESVGNGIESSGKLQMNSGSISAQQAGIYLSDNSLST
-3489 INGGTISGKTG
+3489 INGGTIIPNRVGQIGINVSGSS
-3500 IETYAILN
+3500 ILN
-3508 INDGVVKGVT
+3508 INDGSVT
-3518 NGVYVHSAVFKLL
+3518 G
-3531 NGTITTS
+3531 
-3538 GLKSKGIYIYG
+3538 
-3549 GTTEITGGTIK
+3549 
-3560 TTGNKSNGIY
+3560 
-3570 SHGILN
+3570 
-3576 VSNATITTTGDD
+3576 
-3588 SNGIYSSGT
+3588 
-3597 TNISD
+3597 
-3602 AKIIASGYENNGLN
+3602 
-3616 LSGGNLNINSGSIE
+3616 
-3630 GYRGLYINSGK
+3630 
-3641 ATITGGEIRANSFG
+3641 FG
-3655 IYSSDNSLATVTL
+3655 
-3668 GVKDKVV
+3668 
-3675 DTENPKIVSDLSGIY
+3675 
-3690 GAGQLY
+3690 
-3696 LNYYDGVI
+3696 
-3704 TGSKNLSLDAIVK
+3704 
-3717 DYEEGYDINTHVNK
+3717 
-3731 ENENLTD
+3731 
-3738 MILVK
+3738 
-3743 TILENFGEV
+3743 
-3752 AEVDGIKYPSVK
+3752 
-3764 LAVDSISDSGTD
+3764 
-3776 IKEIKLLKNVET
+3776 
-3788 IVNIGEL
+3788 
-3795 NKNISINTNDKN
+3795 
-3807 IRYIGEKTYITN
+3807 
-3819 RNNLKIYTES
+3819 
-3829 KNIIGITTNYAT
+3829 
-3841 IIDNYG
+3841 
-3847 TLVTES
+3847 
-3853 DSRGYLYVSNT
+3853 
-3864 KNNYVMINNAGS
+3864 
-3876 TANINSG
+3876 
-3883 MSGYLE
+3883 
-3889 SIKGYYKSIMN
+3889 
-3900 NGKLTLKNSDISGEI
+3900 
-3915 DNENGTITSEGSN
+3915 
-3928 IESNSTYG
+3928 
-3936 IYNINGI
+3936 
-3943 INISNTS
+3943 
-3950 INNSGTNGV
+3950 
-3959 SLYNKEGNVT
+3959 
-3969 SINSTIS
+3969 
-3976 STGSKSKGVYNS
+3976 
-3988 GTFIMESGEMKGIL
+3988 KGIL
-4002 NGMDNNG
+4002 V
-4009 TFTLNDG
+4009 DG
-4016 TISLSNSSVNG
+4016 TL
-4027 DVIETNNVV
+4027 
-4036 NLYGGLITTA
+4036 
-4046 NSKNATSILA
+4046 
-4056 SSDSTVNIY
+4056 
-4065 GGSIQSLGTNNTAI
+4065 
-4079 YINAGSSVNLGTKGD
+4079 NLGTKGD
-4094 VDNDGNLI
+4094 IDSDGMLV
-4102 VSTNNPTIKS
+4102 VSKDSPNITASDIA
-4112 STIGISVRRNSSKNG
+4112 IDINSNG
-4127 IFNFYDGIVIAPT
+4127 IFNFYDGRITGKT
-4140 AIDGAIN
+4140 AISGSVN
-4147 EIEDGYNV
+4147 EIEDNYQIILERN
-4155 KTDTDEN
+4155 TSNDEI
-4162 NNEVKYLE
+4162 KYLDKKMI
-4170 RSFVVKNL
+4170 VKNL
-4178 TTNEKFYSLNEAV
+4178 TTEEEYNDLQKAINDASSKDTLQLINSVTFMSSDEINISNDKNIILDLNGKEIYVSGSSNIKNLGGLKIIDSTNKKNTDGSVEYGNGKIVTLNKKLFENSGELILDAIVLSSGDNGTGSLIMNDTNGSLSLVNSKITTSSSSLIYNNSDNELNIENSIIDIKGEYILYNNSSSDININSSNITAKCNISECRYINNLSTGSITIEDSTISTNGQGSSIYNENGYKIDIKNSTISTSDKNYIIYNIGGSIINLTGSKLNTPKRYSWYSLYNEADNTINIKSSTLKSLKNQSSSSVVNVFSGEITYIGNSGTLNVGTESTSEDAVEDSDNPFIRNVENSGVLNFYSGTLNNDLLSSDYERKILLSSSSEFNMYGGTIIAYSDV
-4191 ENASNDDTLQFIQ
+4191 AINASNKINLYNGTIKNSNGIGIKLTGENTKLINENCVVSATTGVEVTKDTTATIENIIINNSTTGIVTYKNSTLNLKNSTITTTDGYAIDNSGVLTVESGNIESINSTGIYNNFGTISIGIKGDKDSDGNNITSITNPSIKGKDYGINSKSAFDKNISFYDGVIKGEQDLILIFNEIETNYDVFITTDSDNNKAYYLKREKLLKNLSTNKEYYDLQDAIDESSDGDTLQFIRSKKYYQ
-4204 SINLLPEEKTTEIIQ
+4204 YNIPSSVVNEDKDIIL
-4219 GKTITIDINGKVID
+4219 DINGNVIET
-4233 STNTLFIK
+4233 SGYYNEYITNNGK
-4241 NEGQLKIIDSANTL
+4241 LKIIDS
-4255 NEDKSVNYGNG
+4255 
-4266 KLSTTGSSII
+4266 
-4276 ENIGTLEIDSVVI
+4276 
-4289 AGNHNT
+4289 
-4295 GNIISNNDSGNL
+4295 
-4307 VIKNSKFDINLSSI
+4307 KNSFDENGI
-4321 ITSGK
+4321 ITSGTGK
-4326 DNFNGISNLSNGD
+4326 IYHDQSISMSGGD
-4339 VTISNT
+4339 I
-4345 EFYNS
+4345 
-4350 TTDSKVTGYSIYNG
+4350 
-4364 IGSIILENN
+4364 
-4373 KFYED
+4373 
-4378 SDSGVSAIYNDN
+4378 
-4390 DAEIKVKNSTIL
+4390 VK
-4402 RSIYNNSSKDIN
+4402 R
-4414 LENCIFKHVNNGS
+4414 
-4427 TGNINITGGSV
+4427 
-4438 NVENLD
+4438 
-4444 TYPAYIPLISNY
+4444 AALIVNY
-4456 GTGDINVDNLS
+4456 GTLDISGGLLESANESNILGF
-4467 VSTKGSKIASFYNA
+4467 VSGSITLNSGGITGKRLYSNQGTSF
-4481 SSGNI
+4481 NI
-4486 NINSGDIINSS
+4486 NGGKIDVDIISGPTS
-4497 NSVKNIY
+4497 YNI
-4504 NKSSGTINIGKSS
+4504 KSGTINSS
-4517 NEKASNDMIK
+4517 D
-4527 INSGIYNE
+4527 
-4535 ADGIINIYY
+4535 
-4544 ANIDKTQLQ
+4544 
-4553 NISSGTIN
+4553 
-4561 IGENSNE
+4561 
-4568 KASNDLINVPSDS
+4568 
-4581 SFTLTN
+4581 
-4587 ASGIINVYYGTL
+4587 
-4599 INTEISNNGGLI
+4599 INTYNTV
-4611 NIYGGNITSKE
+4611 NIYGG
-4622 DINCIF
+4622 
-4628 NKSGTLHLYGG
+4628 
-4639 NITLNKTKDSYS
+4639 
-4651 NSIRN
+4651 
-4656 DDIANIKNATINGSI
+4656 TINSTNI
-4671 LNNGKMNVSS
+4671 NVNTMNMLGG
-4681 SSIMAPLANYDE
+4681 I
-4693 LTMISGKISHIAN
+4693 I
-4706 YGTSNIKG
+4706 TSNITG
-4714 GTVES
+4714 NTINISDGTVTGTIKNFS
-4719 NASGI
+4719 KLNVGI
-4724 YNEGVINIGT
+4724 
-4734 KGDKD
+4734 KD
-4739 ESENIIVSKD
+4739 AIVNTTTPSITNVESEYTVNGVNKV
-4749 QPIIKGKTYGI
+4749 GEF
-4760 LLSSTTSNSINF
+4760 NF
-4772 YDGKIIGKKSFYY
+4772 YDGKIVSIKG
-4785 DRDTDNENP
+4785 RINEVQP
-4794 EEIYYNINDI
+4794 GY
-4804 EDDYSI
+4804 
-4810 VTTTDEDGNEISSLE
+4810 
-4825 KVYSVRNLTTNTDYY
+4825 K
-4840 NLQNA
+4840 
-4845 IDEAASGDT
+4845 
-4854 IQFIRNV
+4854 
-4861 KYLKNQDTLVVNS
+4861 VVNS
-4874 RKNIIIDINGKS
+4874 
-4886 IDSYN
+4886 
-4891 SVFIDNKGT
+4891 
-4900 LTITDSSENGE
+4900 
-4911 IVNHSSTYI
+4911 
-4920 SKLINN
+4920 
-4926 TGNLE
+4926 
-4931 IKNTNLSS
+4931 
-4939 DYVRGGVY
+4939 
-4947 AIYNSKG
+4947 
-4954 TLKINNGTISSTGTA
+4954 
-4969 IGNDDYGTITINGTN
+4969 
-4984 IIGRTGISN
+4984 
-4993 SCYEGI
+4993 
-4999 ININDVNIEANNIGI
+4999 
-5014 SNSSTAIT
+5014 
-5022 NFNSGTINVTSTDG
+5022 DG
-5036 YGIYVNGGGGT
+5036 Y
-5047 INVKDG
+5047 
-5053 TIISTK
+5053 
-5059 YAVYNHSSV
+5059 
-5068 ATINIGEK
+5068 NILM
-5076 DGIVSITSPSL
+5076 PL
-5087 YGKDYAV
+5087 
-5094 VNEGIFNLYDG
+5094 
-5105 KLTGDTAPVSGTITD
+5105 GD
-5120 VEPGYKLS
+5120 
-5128 INDDKVNNTKV
+5128 
-5139 GCLVVIGEDERVAM
+5139 DERVAM
-5153 VNGINFTSL
+5153 VNGINFGSL
-5162 QTAINSVKDKTESNI
+5162 QAAINSVKDNTESNI

-5206 TYGDYSFVK
+5206 TYGDYNFVK

-5223 SAPSES
+5223 SAPSDS
-5229 IGASIINIIEK
+5229 IGASIINTIEK

-5273 EDNEYKLLNME
+5273 VDNEYKLLNME